1 MTSHPYWYSWGTKP
15 VLGAPLVGM
24 LKLWN
29 GMSIPYLPG
38 RAKILWPI
46 MAKGE
51 KGGGGGVCKFSH
63 PFYGTSGR
71 REEHHVID
79 APRKDLKL

>member
-1 MTSHPYWYSWGTKP
+1 M
-15 VLGAPLVGM
+15 
-24 LKLWN
+24 
-29 GMSIPYLPG
+29 
-38 RAKILWPI
+38 
-46 MAKGE
+46 
-51 KGGGGGVCKFSH
+51 GGGVCKFSH